1 MRCVAGRLVVGLG
14 LSLVLSACASVPQ
27 PCLSPAQTM
36 ATAEMFFGRKI
47 GDRIGVSE
55 AAFAQFTAREITPR
69 WIDRREF
76 AETQWLVENGNRFA
90 KKLALEKS
98 ELQSGYHLLQ
108 WRLSCTS
115 ADAFRLDYQRQVDP
129 ANIVSTIALS
139 VADAK
144 PLYFRLPP
152 FKAGGFEL
160 WTARVST
167 TFVQSAAALPT
178 LEMSE
183 TSFSRSGQ
191 RQVHIERLSTDGLLT
206 LMPDLLAFCRPA
218 ASRMEPV
225 VNDIKAGDAAA
236 GPAR

>member
-1 MRCVAGRLVVGLG
+1 MDRADRSMSGYL
-14 LSLVLSACASVPQ
+14 
-27 PCLSPAQTM
+27 
-36 ATAEMFFGRKI
+36 AEMGIDHGLLDVARTVKFESMRVLTRDEIVQFG
-47 GDRIGVSE
+47 
-55 AAFAQFTAREITPR
+55 
-69 WIDRREF
+69 IDRREF